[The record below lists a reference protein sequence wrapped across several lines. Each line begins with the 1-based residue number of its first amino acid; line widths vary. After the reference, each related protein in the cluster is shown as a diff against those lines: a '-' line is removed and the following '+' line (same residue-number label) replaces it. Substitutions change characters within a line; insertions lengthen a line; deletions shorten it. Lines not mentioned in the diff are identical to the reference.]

1 MAAKDSILD
10 FVRTNNIK
18 PIQTKFEG
26 EIEQLKLKSALEKK
40 IFLTI
45 SISAVIL
52 AVLVLTVVFQ
62 KLKLAERQRKISEAQ
77 QTINSYNQKISELTT
92 QNQIQNAE
100 EIDFLRQKVKA
111 LELKFSEI
119 YVSGKNLYAHVLAD
133 NKIGRWSKEDYRNF
147 IDYYQSLEFLYVRSF
162 ETDFVSL
169 TDRQK
174 IFLILCHIGK
184 TKEQIMQIMTL
195 EESSF
200 RSLKSRIEGQK
211 KRRTF

>member
-1 MAAKDSILD
+1 M
-10 FVRTNNIK
+10 NMH
-18 PIQTKFEG
+18 
-26 EIEQLKLKSALEKK
+26 
-40 IFLTI
+40 
-45 SISAVIL
+45 
-52 AVLVLTVVFQ
+52 
-62 KLKLAERQRKISEAQ
+62 
-77 QTINSYNQKISELTT
+77 NQKISELTA
-92 QNQIQNAE
+92 QNQTQNAE

-111 LELKFSEI
+111 LELKFSDI
-119 YVSGKNLYAHVLAD
+119 YLNGKKLYTHVLSD

-211 KRRTF
+211 KQRTF